1 MVAGNFLLFLLP
13 HTLQIVIQYIF
24 KRSKC
29 YNLKRLGSHEE
40 PGGVHTEEGAGGD
53 VAVARGALGV
63 LPAPTVPVLKIRF
76 VANLYLPHLLGG
88 ALLAKGAVLPG
99 GAPDVPTVGMVLAGA
114 SVVGEINLAKRG
126 ERGEKGATSTEPTLT
141 ILPRAVSR
149 RVRTARRWVQE
160 EAMWGLGPGVG

>member
-29 YNLKRLGSHEE
+29 YNLKWLGSHEE

-63 LPAPTVPVLKIRF
+63 LPAPTVSVLKTDLWLICICLTF
-76 VANLYLPHLLGG
+76 LAEHFLLR
-88 ALLAKGAVLPG
+88 VQYSP
-99 GAPDVPTVGMVLAGA
+99 V
-114 SVVGEINLAKRG
+114 
-126 ERGEKGATSTEPTLT
+126 ERPMSLQSAWSWQGPVWSGRST
-141 ILPRAVSR
+141 
-149 RVRTARRWVQE
+149 WQ
-160 EAMWGLGPGVG
+160 